1 MKTELEEA
9 AEKRIPT
16 SPKVW
21 DLTETRRSDFKAGA
35 NYQAERMYSEEEVIE
50 LLTARCK
57 HFGTTM
63 TPFRELLLKQDLEWF
78 EENKKK
84 IIWNKQQ

>member
-35 NYQAERMYSEEEVIE
+35 NYQAERMYSEEEVLKAQQAILCNIKDALMNENYIIE
-50 LLTARCK
+50 YLNN
-57 HFGTTM
+57 
-63 TPFRELLLKQDLEWF
+63 LKT
-78 EENKKK
+78 NKL
-84 IIWNKQQ
+84 